1 MYLPLFFEAEP
12 TYLQTNPSHM
22 LEWFIQC
29 SAANDQLSQM
39 LEGVISLRE
48 RLDHIS
54 VRGWSGLSTIVC
66 MSTARRRNNSTVG
79 CNWISEASKCHTPH
93 VNKCHGVE
101 GKQMNVFADRMQK
114 LSMVSVLRRHPL
126 RASRGASAGAQYV
139 RKSNET
145 TSNISELVHVF
156 PRRHHRTNRS
166 GMWEGPE
173 TPQAWLAAMARK
185 KASLSRWEGAVARG
199 DLLDRP
205 VDLSNLFN
213 PNTFLNA
220 VRQQVGSPLFG
231 LYIGHPV
238 VMTIQA
244 LESASHLGGKLP
256 G

>member
-1 MYLPLFFEAEP
+1 M
-12 TYLQTNPSHM
+12 
-22 LEWFIQC
+22 
-29 SAANDQLSQM
+29 
-39 LEGVISLRE
+39 
-48 RLDHIS
+48 
-54 VRGWSGLSTIVC
+54 
-66 MSTARRRNNSTVG
+66 G
-79 CNWISEASKCHTPH
+79 CNWISEASKCYTPH
-93 VNKCHGVE
+93 GSTCHGVE
-101 GKQMNVFADRMQK
+101 GKQKNVFADRVQK
-114 LSMVSVLRRHPL
+114 LSMVSVLPRHPL
-126 RASRGASAGAQYV
+126 RASRGASAGTQYV
-139 RKSNET
+139 RKSNEI
-145 TSNISELVHVF
+145 TSNTSELVHVS
-156 PRRHHRTNRS
+156 PRRNHRTNRS

-220 VRQQVGSPLFG
+220 VRQQVGSPPFG